1 MPVSWNPPDMTLGEQ
16 GRNPDF
22 TTTQWSEVLAVRDTA
37 PSRAS
42 DALERLC
49 SRYWFPIYA
58 FIRRQGNTAH
68 QAEDLTQGFFQFVLE
83 RQVLHRANREKG
95 RFRNF
100 ILASLA
106 NFLHNQH
113 DHAAAAKRGG
123 NHTLISLDEE
133 RAEEILAREPESFGS
148 PDQAFER
155 GWAVTMIRRV
165 FENLRAEQ
173 AERGRLE
180 VFEALHPHLTG
191 EPAAGDYERLGASLK
206 METGALKVA
215 LHRLRRRF
223 GELLRKEVAYTV
235 AGPEEVEAEIRH
247 LLAALTHEA

>member
-1 MPVSWNPPDMTLGEQ
+1 MSWNQSDMSHGNQ

-22 TTTQWSEVLAVRDTA
+22 TTTQWSVVLAIMDTA
-37 PSRAS
+37 PTRAS
-42 DALERLC
+42 EALERLC

-58 FIRRQGNTAH
+58 FIRRQGNAAH
-68 QAEDLTQGFFQFVLE
+68 QAEDLTQSFFQFVLE

-100 ILASLA
+100 ILATLA
-106 NFLHNQH
+106 NFLHNHH

-123 NHTLISLDEE
+123 NHTLVSLDEE
-133 RAEEILAREPESFGS
+133 RAEEILAQEPESFGS
-148 PDQAFER
+148 PDQSFER
-155 GWAVTMIRRV
+155 GWAVTLIRRV
-165 FENLRAEQ
+165 LENLRSEQ
-173 AERGRLE
+173 ADRGRLE
-180 VFEALHPHLTG
+180 VFEALQPHLTG
-191 EPAAGDYERLGASLK
+191 EPAAGDYERLGAILK

-235 AGPEEVEAEIRH
+235 ACPEDVEEEIRH
-247 LLAALTHEA
+247 LLSVLAYES